1 MVEAYQRRSA
11 LAHFGLNALATK
23 GADGNVGIT
32 VGEIAHRAII
42 NIRGDASDGA
52 FTAAIRNVTGVDLPN
67 FANTVVTVGDI
78 RILWLGPD
86 EWWIVASDAR
96 RAELIDGLR
105 RAFAGLHTNVTDVS
119 ESRTVIAMTGPA
131 AREVLAR
138 GISLDLHPRAFG
150 PGQCA
155 QTSLSKANVLLHQ
168 TGTDPFSGAPSYEI
182 YVLKSF
188 SDYLWRWIGLIAE
201 DFGLAV
207 KAD

>member
-11 LAHFGLNALATK
+11 LAHFSLNALATK
-23 GADGNVGIT
+23 GTDGSAGIT
-32 VGEIAHRAII
+32 LGEIAHRAII
-42 NIRGDASDGA
+42 NIRGNAPDGA
-52 FTAAIRNVTGVDLPN
+52 FTAAVKTATGVDLPLA
-67 FANTVVTVGDI
+67 ANTVAAAGDV

-86 EWWIVASDAR
+86 EWWVIASDAR
-96 RAELIDGLR
+96 RVEILNGLR
-105 RAFAGLHTNVTDVS
+105 QAFADQHTNVTDVS
-119 ESRTVIAMTGPA
+119 ESRTIITISGPS
-131 AREVLAR
+131 ARDVLAR

-168 TGTDPFSGAPSYEI
+168 TDNTPSYEI

-201 DFGLAV
+201 DFGMAV